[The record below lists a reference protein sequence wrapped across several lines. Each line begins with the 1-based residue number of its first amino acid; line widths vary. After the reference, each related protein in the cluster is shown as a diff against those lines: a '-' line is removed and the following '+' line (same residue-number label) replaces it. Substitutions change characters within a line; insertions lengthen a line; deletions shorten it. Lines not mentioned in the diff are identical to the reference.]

1 MRLLVRGNAHRQ
13 LDGGGTELASSPDTL
28 GRERW
33 RWDLRIGRPVDERA
47 GEADQVTVPLET
59 PTGSSTLSLT
69 FDPAQVHGSLEL
81 LAFDSAA
88 QLERSVEELLIIVAR
103 GAVLVENRHRLD
115 GLDVMV
121 LEGDDPVSVAIEPED
136 EAGACAAI
144 ARIAYVDGTRIAW
157 VP

>member
-1 MRLLVRGNAHRQ
+1 MA
-13 LDGGGTELASSPDTL
+13 
-28 GRERW
+28 
-33 RWDLRIGRPVDERA
+33 
-47 GEADQVTVPLET
+47 VPLET
-59 PTGSSTLSLT
+59 PTGSSTLTLT

-103 GAVLVENRHRLD
+103 GAVLVENRHRLN

-121 LEGDDPVSVAIEPED
+121 LEGDDPIIVAVEPEHED
-136 EAGACAAI
+136 GASAAI
-144 ARIAYVDGTRIAW
+144 ARIAHVDGTRIAW